1 MDLNRQTEN
10 IQPKTKY
17 AKLSRVSLV
26 ELGAGDSQRLPVYL
40 SLQTLTVT
48 TTISGTP
55 LSSPSSL
62 VQSLCYK
69 YLSHNPQA
77 YMLLKKYNLHVVT
90 ITWT

>member
-1 MDLNRQTEN
+1 MDLNKQTEN

-17 AKLSRVSLV
+17 AKLSKVSLV
-26 ELGAGDSQRLPVYL
+26 ELGAGGSQRLPVYL

-48 TTISGTP
+48 IISGAP

-62 VQSLCYK
+62 VQSLYYK

-77 YMLLKKYNLHVVT
+77 YMLFKKYNVHVVT